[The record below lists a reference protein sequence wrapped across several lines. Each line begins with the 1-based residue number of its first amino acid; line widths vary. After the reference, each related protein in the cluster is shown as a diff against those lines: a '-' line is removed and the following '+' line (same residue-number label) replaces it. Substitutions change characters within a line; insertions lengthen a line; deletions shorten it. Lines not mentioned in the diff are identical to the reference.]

1 MLLSTPYSTEL
12 IKTDEKSLWKSK
24 LFIKL
29 RPFYGKSTVS
39 PKDKIST
46 PLATQSAQ
54 KTGRKIARPRFFC
67 TPTFVTGCM
76 KMTGLF
82 YTVSLEVPLQF
93 SNKTMLKTPG
103 V

>member
-1 MLLSTPYSTEL
+1 MKLLIETN
-12 IKTDEKSLWKSK
+12 EKSLWKIVYLTK
-24 LFIKL
+24 VPLN
-29 RPFYGKSTVS
+29 RKSTIS

-67 TPTFVTGCM
+67 TPTLVTGCM

-93 SNKTMLKTPG
+93 GNKTMLKTPG

>member
-1 MLLSTPYSTEL
+1 MKLLIETN
-12 IKTDEKSLWKSK
+12 EKSLWKIVYLTK
-24 LFIKL
+24 VPLN
-29 RPFYGKSTVS
+29 RKSTIS

-54 KTGRKIARPRFFC
+54 KTGKEMENCPSKIFC

-93 SNKTMLKTPG
+93 GNKTMLKTPG